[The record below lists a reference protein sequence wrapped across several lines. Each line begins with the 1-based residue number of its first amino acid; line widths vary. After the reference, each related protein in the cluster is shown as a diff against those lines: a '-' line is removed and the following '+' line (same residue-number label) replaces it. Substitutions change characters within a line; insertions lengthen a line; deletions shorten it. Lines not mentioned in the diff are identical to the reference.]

1 MLNKKLFNFSI
12 LSLTLALAS
21 CASSPEKMQA
31 SYVSP
36 MIYNAYTCEQI
47 GLEKSNVERRTNQL
61 YQTLKSEADADK
73 WQMGVGMLLFWP
85 ALFSLEGGDS
95 PAAADY
101 RRLKGEYEA
110 LQTISVQKSCGIKYE
125 KDLF

>member
-1 MLNKKLFNFSI
+1 MKKNKKMNILFL
-12 LSLTLALAS
+12 LSFLILAS
-21 CASSPEKMQA
+21 CATSPDKMQA

-36 MIYNAYTCEQI
+36 MIYNNYTCDQI
-47 GLEKSNVERRTNQL
+47 NMERANVERRTNDL
-61 YQTLKSEADADK
+61 YQSLKKDADNDA
-73 WQMGVGMLLFWP
+73 WQMGVGLILFWP
-85 ALFSLEGGDS
+85 ALFALEGSDS

-110 LQTISVQKSCGIKYE
+110 LQTISVQKSCGIKYD

>member
-1 MLNKKLFNFSI
+1 MKKNKKINILFL
-12 LSLTLALAS
+12 LSSLIVAS
-21 CASSPEKMQA
+21 CATSPDKMQA

-36 MIYNAYTCEQI
+36 MIYNNYTCDQI
-47 GLEKSNVERRTNQL
+47 NMERANVERRTNDL
-61 YQTLKSEADADK
+61 YQSLKKDADNDA
-73 WQMGVGMLLFWP
+73 WQMGVGLVLFWP
-85 ALFSLEGGDS
+85 ALFALEGGDS

-110 LQTISVQKSCGIKYE
+110 LQTISVQKSCGIEYD